1 MKCIYC
7 GFHESK
13 VVDTRPLDDGASIR
27 RRREC
32 MKCSRRFTTYE
43 KAEFVPVMV
52 IKKDGRREAF
62 DIEKIRRGIIKACE
76 KRSVSMDVIDCM
88 ALSIEKQ
95 VQNSDKQEINVKDI
109 GDMVM
114 HALKEVDEVAYVRFA
129 SVYREFKD
137 VSTFMEELI
146 IPYPCWM
153 ISALRT
159 DLWREK
165 AE

>member
-27 RRREC
+27 RGGEC

-76 KRSVSMDVIDCM
+76 KRSVSMDVIDSM

-137 VSTFMEELI
+137 VSTFMEELKKLLGD
-146 IPYPCWM
+146 
-153 ISALRT
+153 S
-159 DLWREK
+159 
-165 AE
+165 

>member
-32 MKCSRRFTTYE
+32 MKCARRFTTYE
-43 KAEFVPVMV
+43 KAELVPVMV

-76 KRSVSMDVIDCM
+76 KRSVTMDVIDNM

-95 VQNSDKQEINVKDI
+95 VQNSDKQEVDVKQI

-114 HALKEVDEVAYVRFA
+114 RALKEVDEVAYVRFA

-137 VSTFMEELI
+137 VSTFMDELKKLLGD
-146 IPYPCWM
+146 
-153 ISALRT
+153 S
-159 DLWREK
+159 
-165 AE
+165 

>member
-43 KAEFVPVMV
+43 KAEFFPVMV

-62 DIEKIRRGIIKACE
+62 YIEKIRRGIIKACE
-76 KRSVSMDVIDCM
+76 KRSVSMDVIDSM

-137 VSTFMEELI
+137 VSTFMEELKKLLGD
-146 IPYPCWM
+146 
-153 ISALRT
+153 S
-159 DLWREK
+159 
-165 AE
+165 

>member
-1 MKCIYC
+1 
-7 GFHESK
+7 
-13 VVDTRPLDDGASIR
+13 
-27 RRREC
+27 

-76 KRSVSMDVIDCM
+76 KRSVSMDVIDSM

-137 VSTFMEELI
+137 VSTFMEELKKLLGD
-146 IPYPCWM
+146 
-153 ISALRT
+153 S
-159 DLWREK
+159 
-165 AE
+165 

>member
-7 GFHESK
+7 GFHVSK

-76 KRSVSMDVIDCM
+76 KRSVSMDVIDSM

-137 VSTFMEELI
+137 VSTFMEELKKLLGD
-146 IPYPCWM
+146 
-153 ISALRT
+153 S
-159 DLWREK
+159 
-165 AE
+165 

>member
-76 KRSVSMDVIDCM
+76 KRSVSMDVIDSM

-95 VQNSDKQEINVKDI
+95 GQTSDKQEINVKDI

-137 VSTFMEELI
+137 VSTFMEELKKLLGD
-146 IPYPCWM
+146 
-153 ISALRT
+153 S
-159 DLWREK
+159 
-165 AE
+165 

>member
-52 IKKDGRREAF
+52 ITDGA
-62 DIEKIRRGIIKACE
+62 K
-76 KRSVSMDVIDCM
+76 
-88 ALSIEKQ
+88 L
-95 VQNSDKQEINVKDI
+95 
-109 GDMVM
+109 
-114 HALKEVDEVAYVRFA
+114 
-129 SVYREFKD
+129 
-137 VSTFMEELI
+137 LI
-146 IPYPCWM
+146 
-153 ISALRT
+153 
-159 DLWREK
+159 
-165 AE
+165 

>member
-76 KRSVSMDVIDCM
+76 KRSVSMDVIDSM

-129 SVYREFKD
+129 SV
-137 VSTFMEELI
+137 
-146 IPYPCWM
+146 
-153 ISALRT
+153 
-159 DLWREK
+159 
-165 AE
+165 

>member
-1 MKCIYC
+1 
-7 GFHESK
+7 
-13 VVDTRPLDDGASIR
+13 
-27 RRREC
+27 

-76 KRSVSMDVIDCM
+76 KRSVSMDVIDSM

-95 VQNSDKQEINVKDI
+95 VQNSDKQEI
-109 GDMVM
+109 
-114 HALKEVDEVAYVRFA
+114 KEVDEVAYVRFA

-137 VSTFMEELI
+137 VSTFMEELKKLLGD
-146 IPYPCWM
+146 
-153 ISALRT
+153 S
-159 DLWREK
+159 
-165 AE
+165 

>member
-76 KRSVSMDVIDCM
+76 KRSVSMDVIDSM

-129 SVYREFKD
+129 SVYR
-137 VSTFMEELI
+137 
-146 IPYPCWM
+146 
-153 ISALRT
+153 
-159 DLWREK
+159 
-165 AE
+165 

>member
-7 GFHESK
+7 GFHQSK

-76 KRSVSMDVIDCM
+76 KRSVSMDVIDSM

-137 VSTFMEELI
+137 VSTFMEELKKLLGD
-146 IPYPCWM
+146 
-153 ISALRT
+153 S
-159 DLWREK
+159 
-165 AE
+165 

>member
-62 DIEKIRRGIIKACE
+62 DIEKIRRGIIKAGE
-76 KRSVSMDVIDCM
+76 KRSVSMDVIDSM

-137 VSTFMEELI
+137 VSTFMEELKKLLGD
-146 IPYPCWM
+146 
-153 ISALRT
+153 S
-159 DLWREK
+159 
-165 AE
+165 

>member
-32 MKCSRRFTTYE
+32 MKCSRRFTPYE

-76 KRSVSMDVIDCM
+76 KRSVSMDVIDSM

-137 VSTFMEELI
+137 VSTFMEELKKLLGD
-146 IPYPCWM
+146 
-153 ISALRT
+153 S
-159 DLWREK
+159 
-165 AE
+165 

>member
-76 KRSVSMDVIDCM
+76 KRSVSMDVIDSM

-109 GDMVM
+109 GDRVM

-137 VSTFMEELI
+137 VSTFMEELKKLLGD
-146 IPYPCWM
+146 
-153 ISALRT
+153 S
-159 DLWREK
+159 
-165 AE
+165 

>member
-27 RRREC
+27 RRRDC

-76 KRSVSMDVIDCM
+76 KRSVSMDVIDSM

-137 VSTFMEELI
+137 VSTFMEELKKLLGD
-146 IPYPCWM
+146 
-153 ISALRT
+153 S
-159 DLWREK
+159 
-165 AE
+165 

>member
-1 MKCIYC
+1 MKCIDC
-7 GFHESK
+7 VFHESK

-76 KRSVSMDVIDCM
+76 KRSVSMDVIDSM

-137 VSTFMEELI
+137 VSTFMEELKKLLGD
-146 IPYPCWM
+146 
-153 ISALRT
+153 S
-159 DLWREK
+159 
-165 AE
+165 

>member
-52 IKKDGRREAF
+52 IKKGGRREAF

-76 KRSVSMDVIDCM
+76 KRSVSMDVIDSM

-137 VSTFMEELI
+137 VSTFMEELKKLLGD
-146 IPYPCWM
+146 
-153 ISALRT
+153 S
-159 DLWREK
+159 
-165 AE
+165 

>member
-76 KRSVSMDVIDCM
+76 KRSVSMDVIDSM

-95 VQNSDKQEINVKDI
+95 GQNSDKQEINVKDI

-137 VSTFMEELI
+137 VRTVMEELKKLLGD
-146 IPYPCWM
+146 
-153 ISALRT
+153 S
-159 DLWREK
+159 
-165 AE
+165 

>member
-43 KAEFVPVMV
+43 NAEFVPVMV

-76 KRSVSMDVIDCM
+76 KRSVSMDVIDSM

-137 VSTFMEELI
+137 VSTFMEELKKLLGD
-146 IPYPCWM
+146 
-153 ISALRT
+153 S
-159 DLWREK
+159 
-165 AE
+165 

>member
-76 KRSVSMDVIDCM
+76 KRSVSMDVIDSM

-137 VSTFMEELI
+137 VSTFMEEPKKLLGD
-146 IPYPCWM
+146 
-153 ISALRT
+153 S
-159 DLWREK
+159 
-165 AE
+165 

>member
-62 DIEKIRRGIIKACE
+62 DIEKFRRGIIKACE
-76 KRSVSMDVIDCM
+76 KRSVSMDVIDSM

-137 VSTFMEELI
+137 VSTFLEELKKLLGD
-146 IPYPCWM
+146 
-153 ISALRT
+153 S
-159 DLWREK
+159 
-165 AE
+165 

>member
-76 KRSVSMDVIDCM
+76 KRSVSMDVIDSM

-95 VQNSDKQEINVKDI
+95 VQNTQPSW
-109 GDMVM
+109 
-114 HALKEVDEVAYVRFA
+114 
-129 SVYREFKD
+129 
-137 VSTFMEELI
+137 
-146 IPYPCWM
+146 P
-153 ISALRT
+153 LRT
-159 DLWREK
+159 ASGR
-165 AE
+165 A

>member
-27 RRREC
+27 RGREC

-76 KRSVSMDVIDCM
+76 KRSVSMDVIDSM

-137 VSTFMEELI
+137 VSTFMEELKKLLGD
-146 IPYPCWM
+146 
-153 ISALRT
+153 S
-159 DLWREK
+159 
-165 AE
+165 

>member
-76 KRSVSMDVIDCM
+76 KRSVSMDVIDNM

-95 VQNSDKQEINVKDI
+95 VQNSDKQEVNVKDI

-114 HALKEVDEVAYVRFA
+114 RALKEVDEVAYVRFA

-137 VSTFMEELI
+137 VSTFMEELKKLLGD
-146 IPYPCWM
+146 
-153 ISALRT
+153 S
-159 DLWREK
+159 
-165 AE
+165 

>member
-76 KRSVSMDVIDCM
+76 KRSVSMDVIDSM

-137 VSTFMEELI
+137 VSTFMEELKKLLGD
-146 IPYPCWM
+146 
-153 ISALRT
+153 S
-159 DLWREK
+159 
-165 AE
+165 